1 MFNLEMAIAEWR
13 KQMAA
18 GGIKSSET
26 LNELESHLRDEV
38 ERQKLAGGLDQQ
50 AFEVAA
56 QRIGK
61 SKDLAPEFTKTKE
74 PGETKERKFKLL
86 FVVLAGVLYLLPFA
100 LSAPKPWSGLDPAH
114 RWLGLGAI
122 ALTVLSMFSGLLL
135 RRFLPVIPDKR
146 LRTKI
151 QFTSVIPVFIWLLAF
166 AFVILPRIEL
176 TIGQVTVATLWAIS
190 PLAIFGGLTFGLDE
204 AARQTTST
212 TAS

>member
-18 GGIKSSET
+18 GGIKNSET

-38 ERQKLAGGLDQQ
+38 ERQNLAGRLDQQ

-61 SKDLAPEFTKTKE
+61 SRELAPEFKKTKE
-74 PGETKERKFKLL
+74 TDEAKERKFKLL
-86 FVVLAGVLYLLPFA
+86 LVVLAGMLYLLPFA
-100 LSAPKPWSGLDPAH
+100 LSAPKPWSGLDPVH
-114 RWLGLGAI
+114 RWLGFGSI
-122 ALTVLSMFSGLLL
+122 ALTVAAMFSGLFL
-135 RRFLPVIPDKR
+135 RRFLPVVPDKR
-146 LRTKI
+146 IRTRI
-151 QFTSVIPVFIWLLAF
+151 QFVSVIPVFVWLLAF
-166 AFVILPRIEL
+166 AFVILPQLEL

-204 AARQTTST
+204 AAR
-212 TAS
+212 

>member
-18 GGIKSSET
+18 GGIKNGET

-38 ERQKLAGGLDQQ
+38 ERQRLAGRLDQQ

-56 QRIGK
+56 QGIGK
-61 SKDLAPEFTKTKE
+61 SKELAPEFKKTKE
-74 PGETKERKFKLL
+74 TDETKERKFKLL
-86 FVVLAGVLYLLPFA
+86 FVGIVGVLYLLPFA
-100 LSAPKPWSGLDPAH
+100 LSVPKPWSGLDPVH

-122 ALTVLSMFSGLLL
+122 ALTVVSMFSGLFL

-146 LRTKI
+146 IRTKI
-151 QFTSVIPVFIWLLAF
+151 QFASVIPVFFWIIVF
-166 AFVILPRIEL
+166 AFLILPRLEL
-176 TIGQVTVATLWAIS
+176 TFGQVTVATLWAIS